1 MAEIKFYANETSI
14 AGGADST
21 VIQHAAGSGLGFFGG
36 GFGISVA
43 VAAYQDTTYVTNSDG
58 TSSGIRVKNT
68 KWIVD
73 ASNPN
78 SGCSAN
84 SVNIGLSGMPN
95 YYAPLNI
102 KFTHTDAVK
111 VQNCKLRIF
120 DRNDISKQASG
131 VTTKVFECRH
141 PHPLPAHAFA
151 SYSGSG
157 TLAHRG
163 TGKTDFQW
171 TEFDPT
177 EAMADMVFTSSPGL
191 SGLNTVAGETLPT
204 GDSTGM
210 NWLTNEGVAHQ
221 SLTHDWYVSL
231 SASPDSIGS
240 KTQYGLYFTLEYL

>member
-21 VIQHAAGSGLGFFGG
+21 LIDHTSGSGMGFFGG
-36 GFGISVA
+36 GFGISVP
-43 VAAYQDTTYVTNSDG
+43 VGQYQDTTFVTNSDG

-68 KWIVD
+68 KYVD
-73 ASNPN
+73 DNTMPN
-78 SGCSAN
+78 SGVSSN
-84 SVNIGLSGMPN
+84 GGSTIGTSGMPN

-102 KFTHTDAVK
+102 RFEHTEAVR

-141 PHPLPAHAFA
+141 PQPNEAHN
-151 SYSGSG
+151 GQSG
-157 TLAHRG
+157 TLAMRG
-163 TGKTDFQW
+163 ISNFGW
-171 TEFDPT
+171 TEYDPA
-177 EAMADMVFTSSPGL
+177 EAMADLDFTASPGI
-191 SGLNTVAGETLPT
+191 SGLNTSAAETLPS
-204 GDSTGM
+204 GLADGSI
-210 NWLTNEGVAHQ
+210 NWITNEGTAHE
-221 SLTHDWYVSL
+221 STRHDWFVAM